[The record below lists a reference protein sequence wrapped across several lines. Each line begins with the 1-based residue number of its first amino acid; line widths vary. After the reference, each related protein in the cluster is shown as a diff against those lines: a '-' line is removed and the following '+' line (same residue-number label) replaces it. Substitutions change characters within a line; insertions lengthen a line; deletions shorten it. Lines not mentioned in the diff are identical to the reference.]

1 MLFNLHWNIIC
12 WNVCKGRS
20 NDFRELALCCEVIVN
35 CVIGGWRGRGEFN
48 FVNLNWGGTFVLEC
62 DLTSLFFISRTVK
75 RTPRDIMKFNPY
87 S

>member
-1 MLFNLHWNIIC
+1 M
-12 WNVCKGRS
+12 
-20 NDFRELALCCEVIVN
+20 N